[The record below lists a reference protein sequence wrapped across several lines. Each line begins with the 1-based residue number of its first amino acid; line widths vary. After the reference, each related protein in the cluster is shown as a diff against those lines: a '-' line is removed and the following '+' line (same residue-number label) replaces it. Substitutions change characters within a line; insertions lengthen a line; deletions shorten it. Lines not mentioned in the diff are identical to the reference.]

1 MPRYREFFCL
11 FLKPKQLFLWLMP
24 RYFRWMP
31 DRLYLK
37 LVFRVDMGKPLHLNP
52 PVTFNEKLQW
62 LKLYNRNPEYT
73 KMVDKYEVRKI
84 VEEKIGAQYLIPLLG
99 VWNSADEIDFDSLPS
114 QFVLKCTHDSG
125 SVIVCKDKASLD
137 IPAIREKLKKS
148 LRRKYY
154 YFGRE
159 WPYKNVPH
167 KVVAEQFILDGK
179 GLATLTDYKFYCFNG
194 VVDSVMLCLD
204 RDTGDTKFYFFDE
217 NWNLRRYNL
226 RGKAAPEGFTL
237 PKPKGMDRMFE
248 IARILS
254 KGIPYVRVDLYN
266 CDGDIFFGELTLF
279 PQSGFDPNY
288 LLETDKYFGQLIKLE
303 NMP

>member
-1 MPRYREFFCL
+1 M
-11 FLKPKQLFLWLMP
+11 
-24 RYFRWMP
+24 
-31 DRLYLK
+31 
-37 LVFRVDMGKPLHLNP
+37 VFRVDMGKPLHLNP